1 VNIPNLDQ
9 IHAIVDNALQEDL
22 GDGDHTSL
30 ATIPENAQ
38 ATAKLLVKA
47 DGVIAGVELAKII
60 FNRFDPELKIEGYIN
75 DGEII
80 KKGDIV
86 FRVSGSSRSI
96 LSTERLVLNF
106 MQRMSGIATQTHHLA
121 SLIADY
127 PTQLLD
133 TRKTTPGIRLME
145 KWAVRIGG
153 GTNHRFAL
161 YDMIMIKDNHV
172 DYSGGIEKAI
182 DRTKA
187 YLAEKGKNLKIEIEV
202 RNNDELAQVLAHGG
216 VDRIMLDNYSPEAMT
231 EALLLI
237 DRDKYEVEASGGITK
252 DTIVD
257 YAKTGV
263 DFISTGAVTHSY
275 KSLDLSLKADFEV
288 G

>member
-1 VNIPNLDQ
+1 MNIPNLDQ

-60 FNRFDPELKIEGYIN
+60 FNRFDPELKVEGYIN